1 MSRKNKHAALA
12 KQTKQSPDTNLQAGP
27 RSANSIELNYR
38 SVNTLDPSR
47 LASAFMMA
55 DQGMITHQAA
65 LFELIEEQ
73 DSHIFSE
80 LGKRRRSVTGLGWSL
95 EPPKD
100 ASQAELD
107 RTVELEDMLR
117 NIPRIEDAQYDIADA
132 IGKGFA
138 ALEYNWQ
145 RGDVWLPK
153 DIFFVPQRHFQ
164 IERTTGEIKY
174 LSNGIPE
181 SLRPNGW
188 IIHEHRAKSGY
199 IEQSALFRVLAWT
212 YAYKAYDVRDM
223 QRFLEVYGLPLRL
236 GKYPAGIGTAQRN
249 ELLKAVRNIGN
260 DGAGVVPSNMQ
271 IEFMQATARGT
282 VTDFLSAI
290 EYWENK
296 QSKAIL
302 GGELDGKTTSEARI
316 MIYDKV
322 RREILLHD
330 VRQIEPTLNTQ
341 LIRPINAFNGMFKEG
356 RLPKW
361 AYQTEETVDQKK
373 MVDVLEKAANLG
385 MEIDVAY
392 AHEVLQ
398 IPRAADDAKLLGKQ
412 LPSTSGRGAGGEG
425 DPGKPEPDDDNKN
438 DKANNTDNKGDAA
451 LTNNILTRLTVLASQ
466 KAENAD
472 ITDAYTAQLAALGA
486 KHEAALVQQIAAV
499 VAEAGDFDAAIEG
512 IEALAVSFKVP
523 ALTEVIALGMA
534 AAHLAGRA
542 EVPSE

>member
-1 MSRKNKHAALA
+1 MSRKNKRAALVKKTLTA
-12 KQTKQSPDTNLQAGP
+12 PDTGLQAGP
-27 RSANSIELNYR
+27 RSTNSIELNYR

-73 DSHIFSE
+73 DSHVFSE
-80 LGKRRRSVTGLGWSL
+80 LSKRRRAITGLGWTL
-95 EPPKD
+95 QPPKD
-100 ASQAELD
+100 ASQSELD
-107 RTVELEDMLR
+107 RTTELEDMLR

-132 IGKGFA
+132 VGKGFS

-164 IERTTGEIKY
+164 VERTTGELKY

-188 IIHEHRAKSGY
+188 IVHEHSAKSGY
-199 IEQSALFRVLAWT
+199 LEQSALFRVLAWT
-212 YAYKAYDVRDM
+212 YAYKAYNVRDM

-236 GKYPAGIGTAQRN
+236 GKYPAGIGKTQRD

-260 DGAGVVPSNMQ
+260 DGAGVVPDNMRIDF
-271 IEFMQATARGT
+271 IEATARGN

-330 VRQIEPTLNTQ
+330 VRQIEPTLNAQ
-341 LIRPINAFNGMFKEG
+341 LIKPISAFNGMFTDG

-361 AYQTEETVDQKK
+361 TYQTEETVDQKK

-385 MEIDVAY
+385 MEIDVEY
-392 AHEVLQ
+392 AHKILQ
-398 IPRAADDAKLLGKQ
+398 IPRAEVSAKLLGK
-412 LPSTSGRGAGGEG
+412 SVGSDKTES
-425 DPGKPEPDDDNKN
+425 DDVKN
-438 DKANNTDNKGDAA
+438 DKTNKTNNIKDAA
-451 LTNNILTRLTVLASQ
+451 LTSNILTRLTALASQ

-512 IEALAVSFKVP
+512 IEALAVSFNVP

>member
-1 MSRKNKHAALA
+1 MSRKHNRASLA
-12 KQTKQSPDTNLQAGP
+12 KQTKQTPDKGLQAGP
-27 RSANSIELNYR
+27 RSTNSIELNYR

-107 RTVELEDMLR
+107 RTIELEDMLR
-117 NIPRIEDAQYDIADA
+117 SIPRIEDAQYDITDA
-132 IGKGFA
+132 VGKGFT

-164 IERTTGEIKY
+164 IERATGEIKY
-174 LSNGIPE
+174 LANGIPE

-188 IIHEHRAKSGY
+188 IVHEHRAKSGY

-236 GKYPAGIGTAQRN
+236 GKYPAGIGKTQRD
-249 ELLKAVRNIGN
+249 ELLRAVRNIGN

-271 IEFMQATARGT
+271 IDFMQATARGT

-341 LIRPINAFNGMFKEG
+341 LIKPISAFNGMFTDG

-361 AYQTEETVDQKK
+361 AYQTEETVDQKN
-373 MVDVLEKAANLG
+373 MVDVLDKAVSLG
-385 MEIDVAY
+385 MEIDVEY
-392 AHEVLQ
+392 AHEILQ
-398 IPRAADDAKLLGKQ
+398 IPRADETAKKLGKVQ
-412 LPSTSGRGAGGEG
+412 PTS
-425 DPGKPEPDDDNKN
+425 PPVDNKN
-438 DKANNTDNKGDAA
+438 DGAAGDNKQ
-451 LTNNILTRLTVLASQ
+451 NLTVDNMLNRLAALASQ

-499 VAEAGDFDAAIEG
+499 VAEAGDFDAALEG
-512 IEALAVSFKVP
+512 IEALAVSFNVP

-542 EVPSE
+542 EVPGE

>member
-1 MSRKNKHAALA
+1 MSRKHKRAALVKKTLTA
-12 KQTKQSPDTNLQAGP
+12 PDTGLQAGP
-27 RSANSIELNYR
+27 RSTNSIELNYR

-47 LASAFMMA
+47 LASAFTMA

-80 LGKRRRSVTGLGWSL
+80 LSKRKRSITGLGWTL
-95 EPPKD
+95 QPPKD
-100 ASQAELD
+100 ASQSELD

-132 IGKGFA
+132 VGKGFS

-164 IERTTGEIKY
+164 IERTTGELKY

-188 IIHEHRAKSGY
+188 IIHEHSAKSGY
-199 IEQSALFRVLAWT
+199 LEQSALFRVLAWT
-212 YAYKAYDVRDM
+212 YAYKAYNVRDM

-236 GKYPAGIGTAQRN
+236 GKYPAGIGKTQRD

-260 DGAGVVPSNMQ
+260 DGAGVVPSNMT
-271 IEFMQATARGT
+271 IEFIKDTKAGT
-282 VTDFLSAI
+282 ISDFLSTI

-330 VRQIEPTLNTQ
+330 VRQIEPTLNAQ
-341 LIRPINAFNGMFKEG
+341 LIKPISAFNGMFTDG

-361 AYQTEETVDQKK
+361 TYQTEETVDQKK

-385 MEIDVAY
+385 MEIDVDY
-392 AHEVLQ
+392 AHKILQ
-398 IPRAADDAKLLGKQ
+398 IPRAEESAKLLGKAK
-412 LPSTSGRGAGGEG
+412 PVDASGNDGN
-425 DPGKPEPDDDNKN
+425 D
-438 DKANNTDNKGDAA
+438 DKASKTDDKKDAA
-451 LTNNILTRLTVLASQ
+451 LTNNILTKLTALASQ
-466 KAENAD
+466 KAETAD

-512 IEALAVSFKVP
+512 IEALALSFNVP

>member
-1 MSRKNKHAALA
+1 MSRKTKRAALA
-12 KQTKQSPDTNLQAGP
+12 KQTKQTPDTHLQAGP
-27 RSANSIELNYR
+27 RSTNSIELNYR

-47 LASAFMMA
+47 LASAFTMA

-65 LFELIEEQ
+65 LFELVEEQ

-80 LGKRRRSVTGLGWSL
+80 LSKRRRSVTGLGWSL
-95 EPPKD
+95 QPPKD
-100 ASQAELD
+100 ASQSELD
-107 RTVELEDMLR
+107 RTIELEDMLR

-145 RGDVWLPK
+145 RGEVWLPK

-164 IERTTGEIKY
+164 IERTTGELKY

-199 IEQSALFRVLAWT
+199 LEQSALFRVLAWT
-212 YAYKAYDVRDM
+212 YAYKAYNVRDM

-236 GKYPAGIGTAQRN
+236 GKYPAGIGKTQRD

-260 DGAGVVPSNMQ
+260 DGAGVVPTNMQ
-271 IEFMQATARGT
+271 IDFIQATARGN

-290 EYWENK
+290 EYWETK

-341 LIRPINAFNGMFKEG
+341 LIKPISAFNGMFTDD

-361 AYQTEETVDQKK
+361 SYQTEETVDQKK

-392 AHEVLQ
+392 AHEILQ
-398 IPRAADDAKLLGKQ
+398 IPRATDKAKLLGK
-412 LPSTSGRGAGGEG
+412 A
-425 DPGKPEPDDDNKN
+425 KPEPDDDDKN
-438 DKANNTDNKGDAA
+438 DKANKADIKDTA
-451 LTNNILTRLTVLASQ
+451 LTNNILTRLTALASQ

-472 ITDAYTAQLAALGA
+472 ITDAYTAQLATLGA

-499 VAEAGDFDAAIEG
+499 VAEAGDFDDAIEG
-512 IEALAVSFKVP
+512 IEALAVSFNVP